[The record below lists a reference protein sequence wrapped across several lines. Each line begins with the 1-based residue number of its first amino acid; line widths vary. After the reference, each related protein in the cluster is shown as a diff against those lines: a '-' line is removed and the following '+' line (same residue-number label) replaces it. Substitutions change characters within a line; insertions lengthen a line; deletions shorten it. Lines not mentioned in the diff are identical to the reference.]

1 MLSSPQIASIVS
13 SMSVISL
20 VIALGA
26 FIAVYVRNAD
36 GSRVR
41 MRIKAIEARR
51 AELKAELL
59 EAPLT
64 TRRRIA
70 QRSPLAEDVLQK
82 MTQFKLI
89 DDDQLK
95 AAELLL
101 WQAGLRSNDL
111 AVAVVLSR
119 VVLPILFGSIAL
131 IAIFLLD
138 LWPDMTGTKRA
149 LWISAA
155 LIAGYKGPSVYLN
168 NRVTKRIEA
177 IRMGLPDALDLL
189 VICAESGMSIDAALV
204 QVGSS
209 LENSY
214 PELADE
220 VTLTSVE
227 LGFLTDRRQAYANLS
242 KRVPLEALQGVCTT
256 LVQTEKYGTPLSS
269 ALRVLTAEFRNDR
282 MMRAEAKAA
291 RLPVLMTIPLVSFI
305 MPALFVAILGP
316 AACSIGDALQNF

>member
-138 LWPDMTGTKRA
+138 LWPDMSGTKRA